1 MYSSDRE
8 IIQTALS
15 WLKQSH
21 HVTLITVIQTWG
33 SSPRPVGS
41 LMIIRDDGN
50 HAGSVSGGCVEEDLL
65 FRAGQNQLTNNANNK
80 HPVTIAYGSE
90 NQEAIRMGLPCG
102 GRLELLVEQL
112 ENCIQLETLLNK
124 IIKGELI
131 NRRVCLNTGEIS
143 LHPAKATDEFS
154 YSDNT
159 INKVFGPAWQLLI
172 IGAGHL
178 SQYVTQIGLMLN
190 YRVNV
195 CDPREEYQQAWPLKE
210 IELLKTMPDDAVK
223 EINNPQRAIILT
235 LAHDPKLDDMAL
247 LEALAQN
254 FFYVGAL
261 GSKRN
266 NDKRRQRLAEFEL
279 SPQQISKLHGPVGLP
294 IGSHTPAEIAVSIMA
309 DITAARNISRN
320 QSSNTAKA
328 QAAHTN
334 ITAA

>member
-15 WLKQSH
+15 WLKQSQ

-41 LMIIRDDGN
+41 MMIISDDGK

-65 FRAGQNQLTNNANNK
+65 SRASKNQLTNNKNNT
-80 HPVTIAYGSE
+80 HPTTIAYGSE

-190 YRVNV
+190 YQVNI

-210 IELLKTMPDDAVK
+210 IDLLKVMPDDAVK

-247 LEALAQN
+247 LEALGQN

-279 SPQQISKLHGPVGLP
+279 SPQQICKLHGPVGLP

-309 DITAARNISRN
+309 DITAARNISTKVVPVETVH
-320 QSSNTAKA
+320 QSVTAV
-328 QAAHTN
+328 
-334 ITAA
+334 